1 MGYCSKEMLFC
12 SVPLQERLRRHG
24 HIILHFMSRTR
35 HPGGFG
41 TSFLHLL
48 GLKHVGPVQSPAERE
63 ICMNAFEKEAEAHRT
78 FVRFYEADEKIQL
91 ADATAIFNW
100 RRVAGDPL
108 PERPELAE
116 FELGKRGYA
125 ERDKM
130 QIDASKSA
138 EACEKEAEQ
147 YRENKRTLRLVR
159 SQETLRK
166 LAQKKV
172 RTFRSRAAN
181 LRKMSAVATADIED
195 QEKQLRIAVER
206 IQSASSGDWEEV
218 AASLRLAIE
227 EKRRYIP
234 VVNAAAEAYEAAMR
248 TWDTVRKLK

>member
-1 MGYCSKEMLFC
+1 
-12 SVPLQERLRRHG
+12 
-24 HIILHFMSRTR
+24 MSSTKRS
-35 HPGGFG
+35 GGFG

-48 GLKHVGPVQSPAERE
+48 GLKHVGLMQTPAERE
-63 ICMNAFEKEAEAHRT
+63 TCVKAFEIEAEAHRT

-91 ADATAIFNW
+91 ADATATFNW

-116 FELGKRGYA
+116 FELGKRGYS

-147 YRENKRTLRLVR
+147 YRENKSTFKLAR
-159 SQETLRK
+159 SQGTLQK
-166 LAQKKV
+166 QAQKKA

-181 LRKMSAVATADIED
+181 LRKMSVVATADVED

-206 IQSASSGDWEEV
+206 IQSASSGDWKEV

-227 EKRRYIP
+227 EKKRYIP
-234 VVNAAAEAYEAAMR
+234 AVNAAAEAYEAAMR
-248 TWDTVRKLK
+248 AWDAVRKLK